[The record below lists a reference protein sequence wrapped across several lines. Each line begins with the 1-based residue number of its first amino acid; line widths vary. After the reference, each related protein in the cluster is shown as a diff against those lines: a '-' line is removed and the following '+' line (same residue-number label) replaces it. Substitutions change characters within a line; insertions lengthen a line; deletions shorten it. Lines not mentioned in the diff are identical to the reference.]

1 MPEFAMMNGFLWL
14 VLGLLAGALARFF
27 LPGKDKMGCLLTV
40 LVGVAGA
47 YLGGFLATLLGF
59 GGFRGFDVY
68 SLIVATL
75 GAVLLLVVFRILRKG
90 EGAKRG

>member
-1 MPEFAMMNGFLWL
+1 MPEFAMMNGILWL
-14 VLGLLAGALARFF
+14 ALGLLAGALARFF
-27 LPGKDKMGCLLTV
+27 LPGRDKMGCLLTI

-75 GAVLLLVVFRILRKG
+75 GAILLLVVFRIFRGG
-90 EGAKRG
+90 ETKD

>member
-1 MPEFAMMNGFLWL
+1 MPEFATMNWFLWL

-27 LPGKDKMGCLLTV
+27 LPGRDKMGCVLTI

-47 YLGGFLATLLGF
+47 FLGGFLATLLGF

-75 GAVLLLVVFRILRKG
+75 GAILLLIVFRIFRG
-90 EGAKRG
+90 GARD

>member
-14 VLGLLAGALARFF
+14 VLGLAAGALARFV
-27 LPGKDKMGCLLTV
+27 LPGRDRLGCLPTLV
-40 LVGVAGA
+40 VGVAGA

-59 GGFRGFDVY
+59 GGFRGFDGY

-75 GAVLLLVVFRILRKG
+75 GAVLLLLVVRIFRG
-90 EGAKRG
+90 ESGKR

>member
-1 MPEFAMMNGFLWL
+1 MPEFATMNGFLWL

-27 LPGKDKMGCLLTV
+27 LPGRDKMGCLLTI

-75 GAVLLLVVFRILRKG
+75 GAILLLIVFRIFRGG
-90 EGAKRG
+90 EKRD

>member
-1 MPEFAMMNGFLWL
+1 VPEFAMMNGFLWL
-14 VLGLLAGALARFF
+14 ILGLLAGALARFF
-27 LPGKDKMGCLLTV
+27 LPGKDKMGCLMTI

-75 GAVLLLVVFRILRKG
+75 GAVFLLILFRAFR
-90 EGAKRG
+90 RGGKPD

>member
-14 VLGLLAGALARFF
+14 VLGLLAGTLGRYL
-27 LPGKDKMGCLLTV
+27 LPGPDRMGCLMTTL
-40 LVGVAGA
+40 LGVAGA

-68 SLIVATL
+68 SLVVATL
-75 GAVLLLVVFRILRKG
+75 GAMLLLMVGRLLRK
-90 EGAKRG
+90 R

>member
-1 MPEFAMMNGFLWL
+1 MPDFATMNGFLWL
-14 VLGLLAGALARFF
+14 VLGLIAGALARFF
-27 LPGKDKMGCLLTV
+27 LPGKDKMGCLLTI

-47 YLGGFLATLLGF
+47 FLGGFLATLLGF

-75 GAVLLLVVFRILRKG
+75 GAVLLLIVFRIFRG
-90 EGAKRG
+90 GAKRD

>member
-1 MPEFAMMNGFLWL
+1 MPEFATMNWFLWM

-27 LPGKDKMGCLLTV
+27 LPGRDRMGCILTI

-47 YLGGFLATLLGF
+47 FLGGFLATLLGF

-75 GAVLLLVVFRILRKG
+75 GAILLLIVFRIF
-90 EGAKRG
+90 RGGSRG

>member
-14 VLGLLAGALARFF
+14 VLGLLAGLLARFF
-27 LPGKDKMGCLLTV
+27 LPGRDPLGCITTV

-47 YLGGFLATLLGF
+47 FLGGFVATLLGF

-68 SLIVATL
+68 SLVVATL
-75 GAVLLLVVFRILRKG
+75 GAILLLLVFRIFRGG
-90 EGAKRG
+90 EKKS